1 MGVKTGISA
10 FARANAVCCQL
21 ASAFCYIL
29 ALGLIIGGAILIS
42 KNSAVLHRWP
52 ELCGDGFSDSSY
64 GHPNHWDGECDS
76 LSAEQ
81 RQAQNFVVGIAL
93 VFFGCLFTAIASIM
107 ICCACG
113 FLAFSDSSKSVVTVT
128 QQPQPVS
135 QMPMGSYSNQPQP
148 PQFMTPDYDASQP
161 QIPSGPSMQPT
172 TYPSAPVYPLP
183 SAAPPP
189 YDQAAKTPNS
199 PSMSAEK
206 Y

>member
-52 ELCGDGFSDSSY
+52 ELCGDGFSDS
-64 GHPNHWDGECDS
+64 
-76 LSAEQ
+76 
-81 RQAQNFVVGIAL
+81 NFVVGIAL

-113 FLAFSDSSKSVVTVT
+113 FLAFSDSSKSVVTIT